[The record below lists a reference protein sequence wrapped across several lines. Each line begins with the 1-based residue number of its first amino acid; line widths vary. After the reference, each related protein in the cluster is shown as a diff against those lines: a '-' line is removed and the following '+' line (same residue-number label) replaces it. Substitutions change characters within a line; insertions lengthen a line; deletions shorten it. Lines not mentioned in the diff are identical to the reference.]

1 MSSSFLFPFY
11 EWFESIFLFDLSL
24 TNRKRRSLYS
34 EGNSHGTSQQLTMEL
49 ASLVFLQFQHGLK
62 MANTL
67 WLRGGVDH
75 CFACLPRTQH
85 KQSQSGLCE
94 TYLYRD
100 FASSLPPV
108 LFSDKIFIDIFHCSP
123 RWFLFICWCTLV
135 PYSISIASVDSAT
148 WIAFLFFCWSWICSW
163 VISFEVIF
171 LLLVIYI
178 STRKFSW
185 GRKAACAQIP
195 KPGDWL
201 MYLLVI

>member
-1 MSSSFLFPFY
+1 L
-11 EWFESIFLFDLSL
+11 EKL
-24 TNRKRRSLYS
+24 TNRKRRLLYS
-34 EGNSHGTSQQLTMEL
+34 EGNSHGTSQRLTMEL

-85 KQSQSGLCE
+85 KQSQLGLCE

-123 RWFLFICWCTLV
+123 RWFLFFLLV
-135 PYSISIASVDSAT
+135 YSCFLFNLSIASVDSAT
-148 WIAFLFFCWSWICSW
+148 WIAFLLLKLNLFMSIFIRGDF
-163 VISFEVIF
+163 SF
-171 LLLVIYI
+171 
-178 STRKFSW
+178 
-185 GRKAACAQIP
+185 ACHLHFNQEI
-195 KPGDWL
+195 
-201 MYLLVI
+201 

>member
-1 MSSSFLFPFY
+1 MDIYLVLHLFLYP
-11 EWFESIFLFDLSL
+11 SIALSTHHRTCALEKL
-24 TNRKRRSLYS
+24 TNRKRRLLYS
-34 EGNSHGTSQQLTMEL
+34 EGNSHGTSQRLTMEL

-85 KQSQSGLCE
+85 KQSQLGLCE

-123 RWFLFICWCTLV
+123 RWFLFVCWNTL
-135 PYSISIASVDSAT
+135 
-148 WIAFLFFCWSWICSW
+148 FLFQSLNCQRRQRDLNCFSFVEVEFVHEYFHSRCFFFCL
-163 VISFEVIF
+163 SFTF
-171 LLLVIYI
+171 
-178 STRKFSW
+178 
-185 GRKAACAQIP
+185 
-195 KPGDWL
+195 
-201 MYLLVI
+201 

>member
-1 MSSSFLFPFY
+1 MDIYLGLHLFLYP
-11 EWFESIFLFDLSL
+11 SIALSTHHRTCALEKL
-24 TNRKRRSLYS
+24 TNRKRRLLYS
-34 EGNSHGTSQQLTMEL
+34 EGNSHGTSQRLTMEL

-85 KQSQSGLCE
+85 KQSQLGLCE

-123 RWFLFICWCTLV
+123 CWFLFICWCTLV
-135 PYSISIASVDSAT
+135 SYSISQLPA
-148 WIAFLFFCWSWICSW
+148 
-163 VISFEVIF
+163 
-171 LLLVIYI
+171 
-178 STRKFSW
+178 
-185 GRKAACAQIP
+185 
-195 KPGDWL
+195 
-201 MYLLVI
+201 